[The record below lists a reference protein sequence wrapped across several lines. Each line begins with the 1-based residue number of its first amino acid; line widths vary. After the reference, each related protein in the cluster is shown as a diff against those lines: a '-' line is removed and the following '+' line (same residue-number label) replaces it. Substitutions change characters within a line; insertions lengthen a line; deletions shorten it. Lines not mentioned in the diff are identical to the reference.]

1 MPWARVL
8 VPVIA
13 GISKMCYAK
22 FSAANL
28 FGALAWGCGLTV
40 AGYFAYSIPVVKNA
54 SYAIAGF
61 FILASIVAGLRTW
74 LKNRNN
80 PVG

>member
-1 MPWARVL
+1 MN
-8 VPVIA
+8 
-13 GISKMCYAK
+13 YYK
-22 FSAANL
+22 FSTANL
-28 FGALAWGCGLTV
+28 VGALAWGVGLTV

-74 LKNRNN
+74 LKNRTVAGPPN
-80 PVG
+80 PPKPPTPPNPPIAL